1 MTKAALVTVM
11 IDSKGTLVV
20 EENWVSFAV
29 QILQIRNM
37 SFLINSTLPQV
48 EMTILCEGDLNIG

>member
-1 MTKAALVTVM
+1 MTKAALMTVM

-20 EENWVSFAV
+20 EENWISFAV

-48 EMTILCEGDLNIG
+48 EMTFLCEGDLNIG